1 MTYRL
6 LYHAKRALAQ
16 RFAVRQVGRRERDVL
31 EREHKVLEKTLL
43 GRVKLARPR
52 APPRRMHD
60 CFIVHRVGQLQI
72 PFVQTCV
79 EKRTPIRAEL
89 AKGLRAQGGLIYSGS
104 SKISRDVRGVCCVCA
119 CA

>member
-43 GRVKLARPR
+43 GRGRVYT
-52 APPRRMHD
+52 APL
-60 CFIVHRVGQLQI
+60 VL
-72 PFVQTCV
+72 
-79 EKRTPIRAEL
+79 
-89 AKGLRAQGGLIYSGS
+89 S
-104 SKISRDVRGVCCVCA
+104 
-119 CA
+119 